1 MVPHQSQQQR
11 QHLQEQEQQVLGGMM
26 RAAVVWLTCLLR
38 TMGQRM
44 TQVMKIPCFRCV
56 STESNSNLQYW
67 QQSPNHGT
75 S

>member
-1 MVPHQSQQQR
+1 M
-11 QHLQEQEQQVLGGMM
+11 LGGMM

-38 TMGQRM
+38 TMGRRM
-44 TQVMKIPCFRCV
+44 TQVMKIPCCRCV